1 MRTAGIH
8 HVTAI
13 VGNPQENVDFYAGVL
28 GQRLVKKTVNFD
40 DPGTYHLYFGN
51 EGGEPGTIMTFFP
64 WPGAHKGRIGSGQ
77 VGVTSFVVPAGTLE
91 FWENRLSKFNV
102 QFEKTARFGEDYLQF
117 NDPHGLK
124 LEIVARTEGK
134 NSEWSFG
141 GVEAE
146 NAIKGFGGATLLSAQ
161 PEKTAALLENVM
173 GLDRIGEEGG
183 YIRFSS
189 AADLG
194 NVIDVNTTV
203 EAPGTMGT
211 GTVHHIAW
219 RASDYENHEQWKT
232 HVAKSGYGVTDVIDR
247 QYFNAIYF
255 REEGNIL
262 FEIATDPP
270 GFTRDESF
278 EEMGKGLL
286 LPPWLEPHRKQ
297 IEDNL
302 LPAEARVLKEDE

>member
-1 MRTAGIH
+1 
-8 HVTAI
+8 
-13 VGNPQENVDFYAGVL
+13 
-28 GQRLVKKTVNFD
+28 
-40 DPGTYHLYFGN
+40 
-51 EGGEPGTIMTFFP
+51 
-64 WPGAHKGRIGSGQ
+64 
-77 VGVTSFVVPAGTLE
+77 
-91 FWENRLSKFNV
+91 
-102 QFEKTARFGEDYLQF
+102 
-117 NDPHGLK
+117 
-124 LEIVARTEGK
+124 
-134 NSEWSFG
+134 
-141 GVEAE
+141 VEADK
-146 NAIKGFGGATLLSAQ
+146 AIKGFGGATLLSAQ

-173 GLDRIGEEGG
+173 GLERVGEENG
-183 YIRFSS
+183 YIRFRST
-189 AADLG
+189 ADLG
-194 NVIDVNTTV
+194 NVIDVKTTV

-219 RASDYENHEQWKT
+219 RASDYGNHEQWKA